1 MKGRTAS
8 FLLAS
13 VACTLALLSRS
24 RPHSPIVA
32 LEHARAVPSQRHGRG
47 ELPGSLAFAGD
58 QGPWSSSQ
66 LEAARAKILQ
76 EREDRVAEFEK
87 QRNAGWET
95 LNALKARSAGL
106 MVDEGYYKHQAH
118 LAKSEE
124 EFYRRR
130 AEKEDD
136 AAWKA
141 EKNAYAARKAA
152 WTAQDEEEE
161 ELAAKNAIA
170 VKNAELDDRLQ
181 QQYLTADK
189 DAREQAQQLE
199 SIAARAYAVGLSPQ
213 GNDKLRR
220 MHLADWAGGSPNW
233 AGGSPKWAESYTPEE
248 PGDAWGAT
256 MRVAGDGGSIPR
268 WLRHGL
274 KPETG
279 QGGHDLLGGRWSSWN
294 SKPTFIPNR
303 LQSSDKRR

>member
-1 MKGRTAS
+1 M
-8 FLLAS
+8 LLAS

-24 RPHSPIVA
+24 RPHSAIVA
-32 LEHARAVPSQRHGRG
+32 LEHAGAVPPQRRGLG
-47 ELPGSLAFAGD
+47 ELPVSLAFAGD
-58 QGPWSSSQ
+58 QRPWSISQ
-66 LEAARAKILQ
+66 FEAERAKILQ
-76 EREDRVAEFEK
+76 ERKDRVAEFEK

-95 LNALKARSAGL
+95 LNALKARSASF
-106 MVDEGYYKHQAH
+106 MVDEGYYQHQAH

-141 EKNAYAARKAA
+141 EKNAYAAREGAL
-152 WTAQDEEEE
+152 TAQDEEEE

-181 QQYLTADK
+181 QQYLTAEK

-199 SIAARAYAVGLSPQ
+199 TIAARAYAVGLSPQ

-233 AGGSPKWAESYTPEE
+233 AKSYTPEE

-274 KPETG
+274 KPEAG

-294 SKPTFIPNR
+294 SKPTFIPSR